1 MLKYGCVDSR
11 ESLVTSI
18 HSFVRSFVHSAV
30 TVPDV
35 GEGTAW
41 SVRSGGLIP
50 RQGNSPLNRP
60 KCGSE

>member
-1 MLKYGCVDSR
+1 MLRYGCVDSR

-18 HSFVRSFVHSAV
+18 HSFIRSFIRSFSSDCAGCRGGYGLVC
-30 TVPDV
+30 
-35 GEGTAW
+35 
-41 SVRSGGLIP
+41 SGGLIP